1 MTMSEE
7 DKDNFMD
14 KIPITE
20 NDFSEFKENILKPCL
35 KEKKTK
41 SR

>member
-1 MTMSEE
+1 MTMAEE
-7 DKDNFMD
+7 YKDNLMD

-35 KEKKTK
+35 KENKK
-41 SR
+41 